1 MGIKNMKEEGI
12 DRTRQIY
19 ATIINQLIRSEEAQQ
34 ALDVIEMMRA
44 DNFSPLSYMFN
55 DIAAIFEKNGEV
67 DRARELI
74 AQSEQEKEAAIN
86 SRQSNRRSP
95 RQRDD
100 EEANEYSF

>member
-1 MGIKNMKEEGI
+1 MNEANVAPNIFTHTALVKGYVRKEMYNE
-12 DRTRQIY
+12 
-19 ATIINQLIRSEEAQQ
+19 

-74 AQSEQEKEAAIN
+74 AQSEQEKDAAIN

-95 RQRDD
+95 RQREDQD
-100 EEANEYSF
+100 ANEYSF